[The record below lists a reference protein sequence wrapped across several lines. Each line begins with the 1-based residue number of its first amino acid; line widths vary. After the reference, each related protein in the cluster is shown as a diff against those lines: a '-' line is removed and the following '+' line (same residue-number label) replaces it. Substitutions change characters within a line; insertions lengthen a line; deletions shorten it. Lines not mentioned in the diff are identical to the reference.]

1 MYPTIKAIWYLC
13 YSNNPN
19 SVLHFLSMVCLHY
32 IPAIFMDIVAVILR
46 KKPRMLKTYKK
57 IHKFMNVIE
66 YFSMRE
72 WDFETTRVT
81 NLWAS
86 LSHMDQKLFFFDM
99 RQLNWDHFLEYYFCG
114 IRQHLLNDPVDTVP
128 AALKRWNR
136 LYWLHQTLKLIIG
149 LLFFKVIMSLVK
161 LIFF

>member
-13 YSNNPN
+13 YNNNPN
-19 SVLHFLSMVCLHY
+19 SILHFLSMICLHY
-32 IPAIFMDIVAVILR
+32 IPAIFMDIICVLIG
-46 KKPRMLKTYKK
+46 KKPRMLRTYKK

-72 WDFETTRVT
+72 WDFDTYRVA
-81 NLWAS
+81 NLWNQ
-86 LSHMDQKLFFFDM
+86 LSAKDQKIFFFDM
-99 RQLNWDHFLEYYFCG
+99 KQLNWDHFMEYYFCG
-114 IRQHLLNDPVDTVP
+114 IRQHLLHDPIETVP

-136 LYWLHQTLKLIIG
+136 LYWLHQLVKLIIG
-149 LLFFKVIMSLVK
+149 LLIVKISVSLVK